1 MLQVR
6 FFARVR
12 EAVGRD
18 HLELPLSADTA
29 TLDALQATL
38 SNRGDAWRAALAEA
52 NLLRAV
58 NHEVVHDNR
67 ELADGDEVA
76 FYPPVTGG

>member
-1 MLQVR
+1 MLTIR

-12 EAVGRD
+12 ETLGAD
-18 HLELPLSADTA
+18 ALELPLAENTA

-38 SNRGDAWRAALAEA
+38 SQRGDAWRAALAEA
-52 NLLRAV
+52 NLVRAV
-58 NHEVVHDNR
+58 NHEVAHGDR
-67 ELADGDEVA
+67 PLADGDEVA